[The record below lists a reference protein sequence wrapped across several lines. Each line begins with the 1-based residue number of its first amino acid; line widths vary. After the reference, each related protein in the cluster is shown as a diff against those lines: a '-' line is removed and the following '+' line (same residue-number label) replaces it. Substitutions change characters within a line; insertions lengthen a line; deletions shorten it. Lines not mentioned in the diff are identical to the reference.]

1 MKQPYNW
8 DYTIRVKTKEG
19 TFEYEEDNILEAVK
33 KAEQYDY
40 DELYLTHKKLKCDKC
55 KIELSEVF
63 TQQYGNRTYR
73 LCKNCNDRYLK
84 YMENVKKL
92 EKVRGKK

>member
-8 DYTIRVKTKEG
+8 DYTIRIKTKEG

-40 DELYLTHKKLKCDKC
+40 DELYLTHKKLHCDKC

-63 TQQYGNRTYR
+63 IQETPQRTYK
-73 LCKNCNDRYLK
+73 LCKKCNDYYIKL
-84 YMENVKKL
+84 MGNVKKL
-92 EKVRGKK
+92 QKK

>member
-19 TFEYEEDNILEAVK
+19 TFEYEEDNILKAVK

-40 DELYLTHKKLKCDKC
+40 DELYLTHKKPKCDKC
-55 KIELSEVF
+55 KIELNEVYI
-63 TQQYGNRTYR
+63 QQGRYRTYR
-73 LCKNCNDRYLK
+73 LCKTCNDRYLQ

-92 EKVRGKK
+92 IKEK